1 MMEELK
7 RYRRKVSLRLGRA
20 MRAGKLDEEIRRS
33 NAEADR
39 IWKAALAEIRRQD
52 ATATRRSRKASA
64 CTSPVPKRTRSAAR
78 APKRKRA

>member
-7 RYRRKVSLRLGRA
+7 RYRRRESRRLGRI

-39 IWKAALAEIRRQD
+39 IWKEAKAQIHREDAEAR
-52 ATATRRSRKASA
+52 RRSRKSSA
-64 CTSPVPKRTRSAAR
+64 CTMPAPKRARGTAR
-78 APKRKRA
+78 APKRKSR